1 MDKLLSDFRDSIFT
15 DAFNSYGGD
24 IIETGVDSLLGDGL
38 LKDVP
43 VINTIMGVIK
53 TVLSIRE
60 RMFLKN
66 TIVFLSSFNNGT
78 AESDKVDAYKT
89 KLSDDAQ
96 APKEMERVV
105 LLLNQYV
112 DTIKSRYL
120 ALMYKK
126 YVFGEYDWSK
136 FCELSDI
143 LSRLFL
149 EDILTIK
156 EIYNSENHT
165 AKYHIL
171 SIPYNVRRL
180 ESIGLV
186 ELYGTYARFGDRLLQ
201 AETMCAELT
210 INGKI
215 LRGIINTESD

>member
-24 IIETGVDSLLGDGL
+24 IIETGVDSLLDDGL

-53 TVLSIRE
+53 TVLDIRE

-78 AESDKVDAYKT
+78 AEPDTVEAYKA
-89 KLSDDAQ
+89 KLSDNAQ
-96 APKEMERVV
+96 ASKEMERVV
-105 LLLNQYV
+105 LLLSQYV
-112 DTIKSRYL
+112 DTIKSKYL
-120 ALMYKK
+120 ALLYKK
-126 YVFGEYDWSK
+126 YVFGEYDWAK

-165 AKYHIL
+165 SEYHIL

-186 ELYGTYARFGDRLLQ
+186 EIYGEYARFGDRLLQ
-201 AETMCAELT
+201 AETMCAKLT
-210 INGKI
+210 INGRI
-215 LRGIINTESD
+215 FRGIIDIKCD